1 MPSLYLIPTPLAKG
15 VEHHGLP
22 ESTLTTIRSIDQFI
36 VESQAMAQGF
46 LQWVQHPTP
55 DYQRTHRILNK
66 KTPPEEIFSLMEL
79 FQHGDVGYFSEA
91 GAPAVAD
98 PGATLVRMAHDK
110 GFQVIPLVGPS
121 SILMALMASGM
132 NGQSFTF
139 HGYLPIDQSARK
151 RALQTLESTSSHNQ
165 STHLFIETPHRTEA
179 LLTDCKTVCK
189 GSTRVCVAASLTMSE
204 QRIVSKPM
212 EQWTM
217 EEIASFSNQ
226 PAVFCL
232 EASS

>member
-1 MPSLYLIPTPLAKG
+1 MATLYLIPTPLAKG

-22 ESTLTTIRSIDQFI
+22 ESTLSTIRSIQQFV

-66 KTPPEEIFSLMEL
+66 KTPPEEIFSLMDL
-79 FQHGDVGYFSEA
+79 FNHGDVGYFSEA

-110 GFQVIPLVGPS
+110 GIQVVPLIGPS

-132 NGQSFTF
+132 NGQAFTF
-139 HGYLPIDQSARK
+139 HGYLPIDSSARK
-151 RALQTLESTSSHNQ
+151 RALQDLEQASSKDSSTQ
-165 STHLFIETPHRTEA
+165 LFIETPHRTEA
-179 LLTDCKTVCK
+179 MLLDCKAVCK
-189 GSTRVCVAASLTMSE
+189 GSTRLCVAASLTMAEE
-204 QRIVSKPM
+204 QILSQPM
-212 EQWTM
+212 EHWSAQ
-217 EEIASFSNQ
+217 EISSFSNQ
-226 PAVFCL
+226 PAVFCIQ
-232 EASS
+232 AQP

>member
-1 MPSLYLIPTPLAKG
+1 MATLYLIPTPLAKG

-22 ESTLTTIRSIDQFI
+22 ESTLSTIRSIQQFV

-66 KTPPEEIFSLMEL
+66 KTPPEEIFSLMDL
-79 FQHGDVGYFSEA
+79 FNHGDVGYFSEA

-110 GFQVIPLVGPS
+110 GIQVVPLVGPS

-132 NGQSFTF
+132 NGQAFTF
-139 HGYLPIDQSARK
+139 HGYLPIDSSARK
-151 RALQTLESTSSHNQ
+151 RALQDLEAASSKDSSTQ
-165 STHLFIETPHRTEA
+165 LFIETPHRTEA
-179 LLTDCKTVCK
+179 MLMDCKAVCK
-189 GSTRVCVAASLTMSE
+189 GSTRLCVAASLTMAE
-204 QRIVSKPM
+204 ERILSQPM
-212 EQWTM
+212 EHWSAQ
-217 EEIASFSNQ
+217 EISSFSNQ
-226 PAVFCL
+226 PAVFCIQ
-232 EASS
+232 AQS

>member
-1 MPSLYLIPTPLAKG
+1 MATLYLIPTPLAKG

-22 ESTLTTIRSIDQFI
+22 ESTLSTIRSIQQFV

-66 KTPPEEIFSLMEL
+66 KTPPEEIFSLMDL
-79 FQHGDVGYFSEA
+79 FNHGDVGYFSEA

-110 GFQVIPLVGPS
+110 GIHVVPLVGPS

-139 HGYLPIDQSARK
+139 HGYLPIDSSARK
-151 RALQTLESTSSHNQ
+151 RALQDLEAASSKDSSTQ
-165 STHLFIETPHRTEA
+165 LFIETPHRTEA
-179 LLTDCKTVCK
+179 MLLDCKAVCK
-189 GSTRVCVAASLTMSE
+189 GSTRLCVAASLTMSE
-204 QRIVSKPM
+204 ERILSQPM
-212 EQWTM
+212 EHWSAQ
-217 EEIASFSNQ
+217 EISSFSNQ
-226 PAVFCL
+226 PAVFCIQ
-232 EASS
+232 AQS

>member
-1 MPSLYLIPTPLAKG
+1 MATLYLIPTPLAKG

-22 ESTLTTIRSIDQFI
+22 ESTLSTIRSIQQFV

-66 KTPPEEIFSLMEL
+66 KTPPEEIFSLMDL
-79 FQHGDVGYFSEA
+79 FNHGDVGYFSEA

-110 GFQVIPLVGPS
+110 GIHVVPLVGPS

-139 HGYLPIDQSARK
+139 HGYLPIDSSARK
-151 RALQTLESTSSHNQ
+151 RALQDLEAASSKDSSTQ
-165 STHLFIETPHRTEA
+165 LFIETPHRTEA
-179 LLTDCKTVCK
+179 MLLDCKAVCK
-189 GSTRVCVAASLTMSE
+189 GSTRLCVAASLTMAE
-204 QRIVSKPM
+204 ERILSQPM
-212 EQWTM
+212 EHWSAQ
-217 EEIASFSNQ
+217 EISSFSNQ
-226 PAVFCL
+226 PAVFCIQ
-232 EASS
+232 AQS

>member
-1 MPSLYLIPTPLAKG
+1 MATLYLIPTPLAKG

-22 ESTLTTIRSIDQFI
+22 ESTLSTIRSIQQFV

-66 KTPPEEIFSLMEL
+66 KTPPEEIFSLMDL
-79 FQHGDVGYFSEA
+79 FNHGDVGYFSEA

-110 GFQVIPLVGPS
+110 GIQVVPLVGPS

-132 NGQSFTF
+132 NGQAFTF
-139 HGYLPIDQSARK
+139 HGYLPIDSSARK
-151 RALQTLESTSSHNQ
+151 RALQDLEAASSKDSSTQ
-165 STHLFIETPHRTEA
+165 LFIETPHRTEA
-179 LLTDCKTVCK
+179 MLMDCKAVCK
-189 GSTRVCVAASLTMSE
+189 GSTRLCVAASLTMSE
-204 QRIVSKPM
+204 ERILSQPM
-212 EQWTM
+212 EHWSAQ
-217 EEIASFSNQ
+217 EISSFSNQ
-226 PAVFCL
+226 PAVFCIQ
-232 EASS
+232 AQS

>member
-1 MPSLYLIPTPLAKG
+1 MATLYLIPTPLAKG

-22 ESTLTTIRSIDQFI
+22 ESTLTTIRSIQQFV

-79 FQHGDVGYFSEA
+79 FQQGDVGYFSEA

-98 PGATLVRMAHDK
+98 PGATLVRMAHNK
-110 GFQVIPLVGPS
+110 GIQVVPLVGPS

-139 HGYLPIDQSARK
+139 HGYLPIDSAARK
-151 RALQTLESTSSHNQ
+151 RALQELEAASSKDSSTQ
-165 STHLFIETPHRTEA
+165 LFIETPHRTEA
-179 LLTDCKTVCK
+179 MLLDCKAVCK
-189 GSTRVCVAASLTMSE
+189 GSTRLCVAASVTMPE
-204 QRIVSKPM
+204 ERIHS
-212 EQWTM
+212 QSLQNWSTQD
-217 EEIASFSNQ
+217 IASFSDQ

-232 EASS
+232 QSQS

>member
-1 MPSLYLIPTPLAKG
+1 MATLYLIPTPLAKG

-22 ESTLTTIRSIDQFI
+22 ESTLSTIRSIQQFV

-66 KTPPEEIFSLMEL
+66 KTPPEEIFSLMDL
-79 FQHGDVGYFSEA
+79 FNHGDVGYFSEA

-110 GFQVIPLVGPS
+110 GIHVVPLVGPS

-139 HGYLPIDQSARK
+139 HGYLPIDSSARK
-151 RALQTLESTSSHNQ
+151 RALQDLEAASSKDSSTQ
-165 STHLFIETPHRTEA
+165 LFIETPHRTEA
-179 LLTDCKTVCK
+179 MLMDCKAVCK
-189 GSTRVCVAASLTMSE
+189 GSTRLCVAASLTMSE
-204 QRIVSKPM
+204 ERILSQPM
-212 EQWTM
+212 EHWSAQ
-217 EEIASFSNQ
+217 EISSFSNQ
-226 PAVFCL
+226 PAVFCIQ
-232 EASS
+232 AQS